1 MAIIHIKL
9 TAEQSMSKSR
19 LWGKTSKTME
29 VLYGS
34 FMAVFGVLLR
44 LGFFPQHA
52 GFGYL
57 ACAISSIAAN
67 PMNYYGHGS
76 DIFGILESEY
86 GISRAKATRC
96 MRYSIAIA
104 WQSQENK
111 EFHALFKSYGDEFPP
126 PVSEFIF
133 RSAFEIRS
141 AQIRESET
149 DNSISPVLRPWNCNS
164 KRVFRAAH
172 RPDDKQGK
180 HKCHGNRKQPDN
192 DSFCGK
198 QAFAALFCKGIV
210 RQATKQMHSLFAKN
224 GSLHS
229 PEQPMPVLLC
239 GYFAFPQFWRPWC
252 SEQSLFLKE
261 KLTDSLSNIFNSL
274 PAIFCTAEVLNLL
287 LLRKLQLHSI
297 TAIRKLK
304 CTNPLKNNPLSTRSQ
319 RLRHAKYSQCH
330 RFCSSRSP
338 MPFLNPN
345 PLSQKTANSAGF
357 KTGRNAAI
365 T

>member
-1 MAIIHIKL
+1 MVL
-9 TAEQSMSKSR
+9 LWQSSA
-19 LWGKTSKTME
+19 
-29 VLYGS
+29 
-34 FMAVFGVLLR
+34 FLLR

-149 DNSISPVLRPWNCNS
+149 DNSISSVLKPWNCNS
-164 KRVFRAAH
+164 KQDFSCCA
-172 RPDDKQGK
+172 PTW
-180 HKCHGNRKQPDN
+180 RK
-192 DSFCGK
+192 
-198 QAFAALFCKGIV
+198 V
-210 RQATKQMHSLFAKN
+210 RQ
-224 GSLHS
+224 LHKS
-229 PEQPMPVLLC
+229 
-239 GYFAFPQFWRPWC
+239 
-252 SEQSLFLKE
+252 
-261 KLTDSLSNIFNSL
+261 
-274 PAIFCTAEVLNLL
+274 
-287 LLRKLQLHSI
+287 RKP
-297 TAIRKLK
+297 K
-304 CTNPLKNNPLSTRSQ
+304 
-319 RLRHAKYSQCH
+319 
-330 RFCSSRSP
+330 
-338 MPFLNPN
+338 
-345 PLSQKTANSAGF
+345 
-357 KTGRNAAI
+357 AAR
-365 T
+365 

>member
-1 MAIIHIKL
+1 MVL
-9 TAEQSMSKSR
+9 LWQSSA
-19 LWGKTSKTME
+19 
-29 VLYGS
+29 
-34 FMAVFGVLLR
+34 FLLR

-149 DNSISPVLRPWNCNS
+149 DNSISSVLKPWNCNS
-164 KRVFRAAH
+164 KQDFS
-172 RPDDKQGK
+172 
-180 HKCHGNRKQPDN
+180 CY
-192 DSFCGK
+192 
-198 QAFAALFCKGIV
+198 ALTWRQT
-210 RQATKQMHSLFAKN
+210 RQAQMS
-224 GSLHS
+224 
-229 PEQPMPVLLC
+229 
-239 GYFAFPQFWRPWC
+239 
-252 SEQSLFLKE
+252 
-261 KLTDSLSNIFNSL
+261 
-274 PAIFCTAEVLNLL
+274 
-287 LLRKLQLHSI
+287 RKP
-297 TAIRKLK
+297 K
-304 CTNPLKNNPLSTRSQ
+304 
-319 RLRHAKYSQCH
+319 
-330 RFCSSRSP
+330 
-338 MPFLNPN
+338 
-345 PLSQKTANSAGF
+345 
-357 KTGRNAAI
+357 AAP
-365 T
+365 

>member
-1 MAIIHIKL
+1 MVL
-9 TAEQSMSKSR
+9 LWQSSA
-19 LWGKTSKTME
+19 
-29 VLYGS
+29 
-34 FMAVFGVLLR
+34 FLLR

-149 DNSISPVLRPWNCNS
+149 DNSISSVLKPWNCNS
-164 KRVFRAAH
+164 KQDFSCCAPTWR
-172 RPDDKQGK
+172 QT
-180 HKCHGNRKQPDN
+180 
-192 DSFCGK
+192 
-198 QAFAALFCKGIV
+198 
-210 RQATKQMHSLFAKN
+210 RQAQMSRKPKAAPQRFFLRESKLLQHFSAKESFGRPQN
-224 GSLHS
+224 KCITCLQRTVHCIRLNNLCPCFCAGI
-229 PEQPMPVLLC
+229 LLSRSFDARNAPNKP
-239 GYFAFPQFWRPWC
+239 YFQW
-252 SEQSLFLKE
+252 
-261 KLTDSLSNIFNSL
+261 KLTDSLSNIFNAL
-274 PAIFCTAEVLNLL
+274 PVIFRIAEVLSQLL
-287 LLRKLQLHSI
+287 QYGS
-297 TAIRKLK
+297 
-304 CTNPLKNNPLSTRSQ
+304 
-319 RLRHAKYSQCH
+319 
-330 RFCSSRSP
+330 
-338 MPFLNPN
+338 
-345 PLSQKTANSAGF
+345 
-357 KTGRNAAI
+357 
-365 T
+365 

>member
-1 MAIIHIKL
+1 
-9 TAEQSMSKSR
+9 
-19 LWGKTSKTME
+19 ME

-34 FMAVFGVLLR
+34 FMAVFGVFVAIGVLSPTR
-44 LGFFPQHA
+44 RVRVHDKQPFNVSVVFFPQHA

-149 DNSISPVLRPWNCNS
+149 DNSISSVLKP
-164 KRVFRAAH
+164 
-172 RPDDKQGK
+172 
-180 HKCHGNRKQPDN
+180 
-192 DSFCGK
+192 
-198 QAFAALFCKGIV
+198 
-210 RQATKQMHSLFAKN
+210 
-224 GSLHS
+224 
-229 PEQPMPVLLC
+229 
-239 GYFAFPQFWRPWC
+239 
-252 SEQSLFLKE
+252 
-261 KLTDSLSNIFNSL
+261 
-274 PAIFCTAEVLNLL
+274 
-287 LLRKLQLHSI
+287 
-297 TAIRKLK
+297 
-304 CTNPLKNNPLSTRSQ
+304 
-319 RLRHAKYSQCH
+319 
-330 RFCSSRSP
+330 
-338 MPFLNPN
+338 
-345 PLSQKTANSAGF
+345 
-357 KTGRNAAI
+357 
-365 T
+365 

>member
-1 MAIIHIKL
+1 
-9 TAEQSMSKSR
+9 
-19 LWGKTSKTME
+19 ME

-34 FMAVFGVLLR
+34 FMAVFGVFVAIGVLPPTRRVRVMLLHFIVCR
-44 LGFFPQHA
+44 LEFFPQHA

-149 DNSISPVLRPWNCNS
+149 DNSISSVLKP
-164 KRVFRAAH
+164 
-172 RPDDKQGK
+172 
-180 HKCHGNRKQPDN
+180 
-192 DSFCGK
+192 
-198 QAFAALFCKGIV
+198 
-210 RQATKQMHSLFAKN
+210 
-224 GSLHS
+224 
-229 PEQPMPVLLC
+229 
-239 GYFAFPQFWRPWC
+239 
-252 SEQSLFLKE
+252 
-261 KLTDSLSNIFNSL
+261 
-274 PAIFCTAEVLNLL
+274 
-287 LLRKLQLHSI
+287 
-297 TAIRKLK
+297 
-304 CTNPLKNNPLSTRSQ
+304 
-319 RLRHAKYSQCH
+319 
-330 RFCSSRSP
+330 
-338 MPFLNPN
+338 
-345 PLSQKTANSAGF
+345 
-357 KTGRNAAI
+357 
-365 T
+365 

>member
-1 MAIIHIKL
+1 MVL
-9 TAEQSMSKSR
+9 LWQSSA
-19 LWGKTSKTME
+19 
-29 VLYGS
+29 
-34 FMAVFGVLLR
+34 FLLR

-149 DNSISPVLRPWNCNS
+149 DNSISSVLKPWNCNS
-164 KRVFRAAH
+164 KRFFSCCAPTWRQTRQAQMSRKPKAAPQ
-172 RPDDKQGK
+172 RFFL
-180 HKCHGNRKQPDN
+180 RKSKLLQH
-192 DSFCGK
+192 F
-198 QAFAALFCKGIV
+198 FCKGIV
-210 RQATKQMHSLFAKN
+210 RQATKQMHNLFAKN
-224 GSLHS
+224 GSLHLS
-229 PEQPMPVLLC
+229 TTYARAFVRAFCFLAVLTPVMLRTNL
-239 GYFAFPQFWRPWC
+239 
-252 SEQSLFLKE
+252 
-261 KLTDSLSNIFNSL
+261 IFN
-274 PAIFCTAEVLNLL
+274 EN
-287 LLRKLQLHSI
+287 
-297 TAIRKLK
+297 
-304 CTNPLKNNPLSTRSQ
+304 
-319 RLRHAKYSQCH
+319 
-330 RFCSSRSP
+330 
-338 MPFLNPN
+338 
-345 PLSQKTANSAGF
+345 
-357 KTGRNAAI
+357 
-365 T
+365 

>member
-1 MAIIHIKL
+1 MVL
-9 TAEQSMSKSR
+9 LWQSSA
-19 LWGKTSKTME
+19 
-29 VLYGS
+29 
-34 FMAVFGVLLR
+34 FLLR

-149 DNSISPVLRPWNCNS
+149 DNSISSVLKPWNCNS
-164 KRVFRAAH
+164 KQDFSCCAPTWR
-172 RPDDKQGK
+172 Q
-180 HKCHGNRKQPDN
+180 
-192 DSFCGK
+192 
-198 QAFAALFCKGIV
+198 V
-210 RQATKQMHSLFAKN
+210 RQAHKSRKPKAARWRFFLRKSKLLQHFSAKESFGRPQN
-224 GSLHS
+224 KCRIRHP

-239 GYFAFPQFWRPWC
+239 GHF
-252 SEQSLFLKE
+252 
-261 KLTDSLSNIFNSL
+261 
-274 PAIFCTAEVLNLL
+274 
-287 LLRKLQLHSI
+287 
-297 TAIRKLK
+297 
-304 CTNPLKNNPLSTRSQ
+304 
-319 RLRHAKYSQCH
+319 
-330 RFCSSRSP
+330 
-338 MPFLNPN
+338 
-345 PLSQKTANSAGF
+345 
-357 KTGRNAAI
+357 
-365 T
+365 

>member
-1 MAIIHIKL
+1 MVL
-9 TAEQSMSKSR
+9 LWQSSA
-19 LWGKTSKTME
+19 
-29 VLYGS
+29 
-34 FMAVFGVLLR
+34 FLLR

-149 DNSISPVLRPWNCNS
+149 DNSISSVLKPWNCNS
-164 KRVFRAAH
+164 KRFFCAAH
-172 RPDDKQGK
+172 RSDDKQD
-180 HKCHGNRKQPDN
+180 KCISHGNRKQPDN

-198 QAFAALFCKGIV
+198 ASFCSTFLQRNRSAGHKTNAESGI
-210 RQATKQMHSLFAKN
+210 RPNNLCPCFCA
-224 GSLHS
+224 GI
-229 PEQPMPVLLC
+229 LLSRSFDARDAPNKP
-239 GYFAFPQFWRPWC
+239 YFQW
-252 SEQSLFLKE
+252 
-261 KLTDSLSNIFNSL
+261 KLTDFLSNIFNSL
-274 PAIFCTAEVLNLL
+274 PAIFCTAEVLSQLL
-287 LLRKLQLHSI
+287 QYGS
-297 TAIRKLK
+297 
-304 CTNPLKNNPLSTRSQ
+304 
-319 RLRHAKYSQCH
+319 
-330 RFCSSRSP
+330 
-338 MPFLNPN
+338 
-345 PLSQKTANSAGF
+345 
-357 KTGRNAAI
+357 
-365 T
+365 

>member
-1 MAIIHIKL
+1 MVL
-9 TAEQSMSKSR
+9 LWQSSA
-19 LWGKTSKTME
+19 
-29 VLYGS
+29 
-34 FMAVFGVLLR
+34 FLLR

-149 DNSISPVLRPWNCNS
+149 DNSISSVFMIMDAGLRGYQVGGAQVSEKHCGFVINKGDATAADICQLMRDVSDKVQAQFGVVLE
-164 KRVFRAAH
+164 
-172 RPDDKQGK
+172 
-180 HKCHGNRKQPDN
+180 
-192 DSFCGK
+192 
-198 QAFAALFCKGIV
+198 
-210 RQATKQMHSLFAKN
+210 
-224 GSLHS
+224 
-229 PEQPMPVLLC
+229 PEVKMI
-239 GYFAFPQFWRPWC
+239 GEF
-252 SEQSLFLKE
+252 
-261 KLTDSLSNIFNSL
+261 
-274 PAIFCTAEVLNLL
+274 
-287 LLRKLQLHSI
+287 
-297 TAIRKLK
+297 
-304 CTNPLKNNPLSTRSQ
+304 
-319 RLRHAKYSQCH
+319 
-330 RFCSSRSP
+330 
-338 MPFLNPN
+338 
-345 PLSQKTANSAGF
+345 
-357 KTGRNAAI
+357 
-365 T
+365 

>member
-1 MAIIHIKL
+1 MHFTKSPNMAIIHIKL
-9 TAEQSMSKSR
+9 TAEQRMSKSR

-149 DNSISPVLRPWNCNS
+149 DNSISSVFKPWNCNS
-164 KRVFRAAH
+164 KQDFSCCAPTWR
-172 RPDDKQGK
+172 Q
-180 HKCHGNRKQPDN
+180 
-192 DSFCGK
+192 
-198 QAFAALFCKGIV
+198 V
-210 RQATKQMHSLFAKN
+210 RQAHKS
-224 GSLHS
+224 
-229 PEQPMPVLLC
+229 
-239 GYFAFPQFWRPWC
+239 
-252 SEQSLFLKE
+252 
-261 KLTDSLSNIFNSL
+261 
-274 PAIFCTAEVLNLL
+274 
-287 LLRKLQLHSI
+287 RKP
-297 TAIRKLK
+297 K
-304 CTNPLKNNPLSTRSQ
+304 
-319 RLRHAKYSQCH
+319 
-330 RFCSSRSP
+330 
-338 MPFLNPN
+338 
-345 PLSQKTANSAGF
+345 
-357 KTGRNAAI
+357 AAP
-365 T
+365 

>member
-1 MAIIHIKL
+1 MVL
-9 TAEQSMSKSR
+9 LWQSSA
-19 LWGKTSKTME
+19 
-29 VLYGS
+29 
-34 FMAVFGVLLR
+34 FLLR

-180 HKCHGNRKQPDN
+180 RKCHGNRKQPDN

-198 QAFAALFCKGIV
+198 A
-210 RQATKQMHSLFAKN
+210 S
-224 GSLHS
+224 
-229 PEQPMPVLLC
+229 
-239 GYFAFPQFWRPWC
+239 
-252 SEQSLFLKE
+252 
-261 KLTDSLSNIFNSL
+261 
-274 PAIFCTAEVLNLL
+274 
-287 LLRKLQLHSI
+287 
-297 TAIRKLK
+297 
-304 CTNPLKNNPLSTRSQ
+304 
-319 RLRHAKYSQCH
+319 
-330 RFCSSRSP
+330 FCST
-338 MPFLNPN
+338 FLQRNR
-345 PLSQKTANSAGF
+345 SAGH
-357 KTGRNAAI
+357 KTNAESGSARTTYARAFVRVFCFPAVLTPVMLRTVFI
-365 T
+365 S

>member
-1 MAIIHIKL
+1 MVL
-9 TAEQSMSKSR
+9 LWQSSA
-19 LWGKTSKTME
+19 
-29 VLYGS
+29 
-34 FMAVFGVLLR
+34 FLLR

-149 DNSISPVLRPWNCNS
+149 DNSISSVLKPWNCNS
-164 KRVFRAAH
+164 KQDFSCCA
-172 RPDDKQGK
+172 PTW
-180 HKCHGNRKQPDN
+180 
-192 DSFCGK
+192 
-198 QAFAALFCKGIV
+198 
-210 RQATKQMHSLFAKN
+210 RQAIQAQMS
-224 GSLHS
+224 
-229 PEQPMPVLLC
+229 
-239 GYFAFPQFWRPWC
+239 
-252 SEQSLFLKE
+252 
-261 KLTDSLSNIFNSL
+261 
-274 PAIFCTAEVLNLL
+274 
-287 LLRKLQLHSI
+287 RKP
-297 TAIRKLK
+297 K
-304 CTNPLKNNPLSTRSQ
+304 
-319 RLRHAKYSQCH
+319 
-330 RFCSSRSP
+330 
-338 MPFLNPN
+338 
-345 PLSQKTANSAGF
+345 
-357 KTGRNAAI
+357 AAR
-365 T
+365 

>member
-1 MAIIHIKL
+1 MVL
-9 TAEQSMSKSR
+9 LWQSSA
-19 LWGKTSKTME
+19 
-29 VLYGS
+29 
-34 FMAVFGVLLR
+34 FLLR

-149 DNSISPVLRPWNCNS
+149 DNSISSVFKPWNCNS
-164 KRVFRAAH
+164 KQDFSCCAPTWRQTRQAQMS
-172 RPDDKQGK
+172 RKP
-180 HKCHGNRKQPDN
+180 NPKQPDN

-198 QAFAALFCKGIV
+198 ASFCSTFLQRNRSAGHKTNAESGI
-210 RQATKQMHSLFAKN
+210 RPN
-224 GSLHS
+224 N
-229 PEQPMPVLLC
+229 LC
-239 GYFAFPQFWRPWC
+239 PCFCAGIFKKMDW
-252 SEQSLFLKE
+252 QSLVKAYARAFVRAFCFPAV
-261 KLTDSLSNIFNSL
+261 LTPVMLRTNLIFN
-274 PAIFCTAEVLNLL
+274 EN
-287 LLRKLQLHSI
+287 
-297 TAIRKLK
+297 
-304 CTNPLKNNPLSTRSQ
+304 
-319 RLRHAKYSQCH
+319 
-330 RFCSSRSP
+330 
-338 MPFLNPN
+338 
-345 PLSQKTANSAGF
+345 
-357 KTGRNAAI
+357 
-365 T
+365 

>member
-1 MAIIHIKL
+1 MVL
-9 TAEQSMSKSR
+9 LWQSSA
-19 LWGKTSKTME
+19 
-29 VLYGS
+29 
-34 FMAVFGVLLR
+34 FLLR

-149 DNSISPVLRPWNCNS
+149 DNSISCSWIWKESFLSCAIQYLKDIAGMKS
-164 KRVFRAAH
+164 Y
-172 RPDDKQGK
+172 
-180 HKCHGNRKQPDN
+180 QP
-192 DSFCGK
+192 
-198 QAFAALFCKGIV
+198 
-210 RQATKQMHSLFAKN
+210 
-224 GSLHS
+224 
-229 PEQPMPVLLC
+229 
-239 GYFAFPQFWRPWC
+239 
-252 SEQSLFLKE
+252 
-261 KLTDSLSNIFNSL
+261 
-274 PAIFCTAEVLNLL
+274 
-287 LLRKLQLHSI
+287 QL
-297 TAIRKLK
+297 
-304 CTNPLKNNPLSTRSQ
+304 
-319 RLRHAKYSQCH
+319 
-330 RFCSSRSP
+330 SP
-338 MPFLNPN
+338 MHV
-345 PLSQKTANSAGF
+345 KKG
-357 KTGRNAAI
+357 
-365 T
+365 

>member
-1 MAIIHIKL
+1 MVL
-9 TAEQSMSKSR
+9 LWQSSA
-19 LWGKTSKTME
+19 
-29 VLYGS
+29 
-34 FMAVFGVLLR
+34 FLLR

-149 DNSISPVLRPWNCNS
+149 DNSISFVLKPWNCNS
-164 KRVFRAAH
+164 KQDFS
-172 RPDDKQGK
+172 
-180 HKCHGNRKQPDN
+180 C
-192 DSFCGK
+192 C
-198 QAFAALFCKGIV
+198 ALTWRQT
-210 RQATKQMHSLFAKN
+210 RQAQMS
-224 GSLHS
+224 
-229 PEQPMPVLLC
+229 
-239 GYFAFPQFWRPWC
+239 
-252 SEQSLFLKE
+252 
-261 KLTDSLSNIFNSL
+261 
-274 PAIFCTAEVLNLL
+274 
-287 LLRKLQLHSI
+287 RKP
-297 TAIRKLK
+297 K
-304 CTNPLKNNPLSTRSQ
+304 
-319 RLRHAKYSQCH
+319 
-330 RFCSSRSP
+330 
-338 MPFLNPN
+338 
-345 PLSQKTANSAGF
+345 
-357 KTGRNAAI
+357 AAP
-365 T
+365 